1 MGKEDV
7 VEPGKPNAAG
17 WLLPNATNIHRRYP
31 EVAIFIPDSMGRA
44 CGGLCALC
52 QRMYDFQKGHLN
64 FNLDR
69 LKPTDGWEVKM
80 ERLMMYYEHDSQM
93 QDILITGGCTD
104 ESESDVGKILDLYF
118 PNGRAQ
124 ARIEQT
130 TGERRKICRDSTGEI
145 GFEIVGL
152 SAQSCK

>member
-1 MGKEDV
+1 MCIRDRGNTLSPELMKLLLRAKQKGIPFFVTPYYLSLLSIRVDGYDDSTIRSYVIYSKELVENFGQIRAWEKEDV

-64 FNLDR
+64 FNLD
-69 LKPTDGWEVKM
+69 L
-80 ERLMMYYEHDSQM
+80 S
-93 QDILITGGCTD
+93 LIH
-104 ESESDVGKILDLYF
+104 I
-118 PNGRAQ
+118 
-124 ARIEQT
+124 
-130 TGERRKICRDSTGEI
+130 
-145 GFEIVGL
+145 
-152 SAQSCK
+152 